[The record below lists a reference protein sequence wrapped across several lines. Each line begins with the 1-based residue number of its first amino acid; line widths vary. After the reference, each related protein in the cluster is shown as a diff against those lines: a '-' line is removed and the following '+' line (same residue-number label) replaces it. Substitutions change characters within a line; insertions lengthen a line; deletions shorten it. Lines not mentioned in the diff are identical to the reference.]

1 MIISGALPA
10 PAPAAMTALMTASAT
25 PSCAL
30 ISAPAT
36 PSRPAQ
42 GALHA
47 DPCLGCLRSALAGR
61 SNGQCHDAT
70 TGSRCWKC
78 ASGHVCAPVPVSVLP
93 MARRLVASLV
103 GGEDYAVCLIT
114 LSR

>member
-1 MIISGALPA
+1 MMMSGALPA
-10 PAPAAMTALMTASAT
+10 PAPAATTALMTASAT
-25 PSCAL
+25 PSRAL
-30 ISAPAT
+30 TSAPAT

-42 GALHA
+42 GALRA

-61 SNGQCHDAT
+61 SNGQCHNAT

-78 ASGHVCAPVPVSVLP
+78 ASGHVYAPVPVSVLP
-93 MARRLVASLV
+93 IAWRLVTSLV
-103 GGEDYAVCLIT
+103 SREDYMVCLII